1 MRRWSNRSRLSVR
14 TRLLVVLCALVSAVL
29 VVGLTSW
36 IALLR
41 TTERTDRL
49 HDGTLASV
57 SVALELS
64 QQASELATRAPYL
77 LTLQSEFRLRLEAE
91 AAQALVSDI
100 ARTLGDQADAM
111 RQTLEGMT
119 RSVRLLE
126 QEALAA
132 SKLTDQ
138 HLRLNA
144 NTIALERVLIRRAA
158 EQPDVQEW
166 LALQRLTRAL
176 VGAGRADNLIGLG
189 EFQRDYHHV
198 SLQLLGAP
206 SRDVQLMLDQLAAIA
221 LGPNGIFELR
231 RLELDHRVAA
241 NAALS
246 SIRLGAEAISHAA
259 AEATARAQAEIDA
272 ERSRTRSAI
281 GFAMGVVLVVALISV
296 AVAVM
301 TSFFVSGYVSANLGA
316 IADAMM
322 RLATGDR
329 SSRLP
334 RGEHGGDEIGTLFH
348 AFRAFRANTLRLD
361 RSNRQLAQRN
371 QVFENLYEAM
381 SDGLAILSE
390 TGRVLARNR
399 KLAKVL
405 RLHSDQL
412 SGRPKL
418 EGLLSA
424 AGWQRRIGAEGLTEL
439 VHPEGATLELREGR
453 LPAGGAV
460 ILFNDISERRFLE
473 EQLRQA
479 QRSEALGKIAG
490 EVAHDF
496 ANILSTISTNLH
508 LMETATPARA
518 ASLAQSLAAA
528 LELGTALTQRLLAFA
543 RRMHLE
549 PEVMD
554 LNTLVE
560 GIEDLIALA
569 LDESIALEINVASR
583 PLLVRIDPGQME
595 SALLNLCLNSA
606 QAIQG
611 EGNISISLSVH
622 GDNMVQLDVR
632 DDGCG
637 MTPEVL
643 AHATEPFFT
652 ARADGTGTGLGLAT
666 VYGFM
671 RQSGGDVVIESK
683 EGEGTLVRL
692 LLPLAEP
699 AALPAQANLGPLRVL
714 LVEDDPLDAARA
726 RNALGPEAVVTEAR
740 DAQQA
745 LRILAE
751 SKPFDLVL
759 SDLHLQGEAAGWRI
773 AETALMRD
781 TRTKIVVVSGRLPA
795 HDPLSATFPGRAF
808 CLPKPINAAALAD
821 CLQERP
827 SDDYSA

>member
-1 MRRWSNRSRLSVR
+1 MRGWFNRSRLSVR

-57 SVALELS
+57 SLALKLS

-77 LTLQSEFRLRLEAE
+77 LTLQSEFRLRQEAD
-91 AAQALVSDI
+91 AAQSLVFDI
-100 ARTLGDQADAM
+100 ARTLGDQADTM
-111 RQTLEGMT
+111 RQTLEGMAQ
-119 RSVRLLE
+119 SVRALE

-132 SKLTDQ
+132 SRLTDQ
-138 HLRLNA
+138 NLRLIA
-144 NTIALERVLIRRAA
+144 ATIGLERLLIRRAA
-158 EQPDVQEW
+158 AEPDVHEW

-189 EFQRDYHHV
+189 EFQREFHLR
-198 SLQLLGAP
+198 SRQLIP
-206 SRDVQLMLDQLAAIA
+206 SSSREVQLMLDELGSLAK
-221 LGPNGIFELR
+221 GPNGIFELR
-231 RLELDHRVAA
+231 RFELDHRVAA
-241 NAALS
+241 NSALS
-246 SIRLGAEAISHAA
+246 SIRLGAETISRAA
-259 AEATARAQAEIDA
+259 AEATARAQGEIDA

-281 GFAMGVVLVVALISV
+281 GFAMGMVLVVAVISA

-322 RLATGDR
+322 RLAGGDR

-371 QVFENLYEAM
+371 QVFENLYESM

-390 TGRVLARNR
+390 RGRVLARNS

-405 RLHSDQL
+405 RLQPEQMT
-412 SGRPKL
+412 GRPKL
-418 EGLLSA
+418 EPLLAA
-424 AGWQRRIGAEGLTEL
+424 AGWQRQIGAEGLTEL
-439 VHPEGATLELREGR
+439 LHPEGAVLELREGK

-473 EQLRQA
+473 EQLLQA

-508 LMETATPARA
+508 LMETAPPARA
-518 ASLAQSLAAA
+518 ASLAQSLASA
-528 LELGTALTQRLLAFA
+528 LDLGTALTQRLLAFA

-569 LDESIALEINVASR
+569 LDDRIALEINVAPM
-583 PLLVRIDPGQME
+583 PLLVRVDPGQME
-595 SALLNLCLNSA
+595 SALLNLCLNAA
-606 QAIQG
+606 QAIEG
-611 EGNISISLSVH
+611 EGKISITVTVH
-622 GDNMVQLDVR
+622 GDSMVQLDVR
-632 DDGCG
+632 DNGCG

-683 EGEGTLVRL
+683 QGEGTLIRL
-692 LLPLAEP
+692 LLPLADP
-699 AALPAQANLGPLRVL
+699 SALTAQANLGPLRVL

-745 LRILAE
+745 LRLLAE

-773 AETALMRD
+773 AENALMRD
-781 TRTKIVVVSGRLPA
+781 ARTKIIVVSGRLPA

-808 CLPKPINAAALAD
+808 CLPKPIDAAALAD
-821 CLQERP
+821 CLQGQSP
-827 SDDYSA
+827 DDYFA